1 MTTLG
6 KRNSLTS
13 SIAGCAEY
21 WVLGAGERLIPF
33 TQDLLYVAAGAL
45 WRCGRARLIEPV
57 KIAIVA
63 SSGTIPIAQVA
74 LYVVLA

>member
-1 MTTLG
+1 MSAL
-6 KRNSLTS
+6 RDMIRQRL
-13 SIAGCAEY
+13 EY
-21 WVLGAGERLIPF
+21 QSRQKRLIPF

-45 WRCGRARLIEPV
+45 WRRGRARLIEPV